1 MFEDHKD
8 KKGNGIK
15 TMKDFLVQINHTE
28 TVSTGSIED
37 WMTMGRILKEHGL
50 GMKDFKNEQEAL
62 AAVRHICA
70 QNAEQHNYAPKEE
83 ALDDKFMVFSKFW
96 YVIDKGRDSTST
108 GSTLKLM
115 KATGQIKN
123 AAQLAEGM
131 VFMEGLGFQDDK
143 EIGEPK
149 IENVK
154 AEALGKQL
162 ELLKTS
168 YLTLNVCIFARMCVY
183 LYIYNVLGA
192 TQLLEPS
199 KRMSRNRLSKIKS
212 SRNQLSKTA
221 MECN

>member
-1 MFEDHKD
+1 MFEEHKD

-15 TMKDFLVQINHTE
+15 TMKEFLVQITHTE

-50 GMKDFKNEQEAL
+50 GMKDFKDEQEAL

-70 QNAEQHNYAPKEE
+70 QNAEQHNYTPKEE
-83 ALDDKFMVFSKFW
+83 SLDDKFMVFSKFW

-108 GSTLKLM
+108 GTTNKTM
-115 KATGQIKN
+115 QATGQIKN

-131 VFMEGLGFQDDK
+131 VFMEGLGFQDTK
-143 EIGEPK
+143 AIGEPQVV
-149 IENVK
+149 NVK

-168 YLTLNVCIFARMCVY
+168 YLTLSVCIFARMCVHV
-183 LYIYNVLGA
+183 YIYIY
-192 TQLLEPS
+192 
-199 KRMSRNRLSKIKS
+199 MY
-212 SRNQLSKTA
+212 
-221 MECN
+221 